1 MIVRCGRCGSQFDV
15 PGPGRHVCPVCGTPN
30 DVRAAGPGGIQAPPR
45 PPPPP
50 EEPSPRV
57 ICPGCGYKFIVG
69 DIDVAPCPNCGEA
82 VTVTA
87 AGSPDDDHDG
97 EPADEGEE
105 E

>member
-1 MIVRCGRCGSQFDV
+1 MIVRCGRCGSEFDV
-15 PGPGRHVCPVCGTPN
+15 PGSGRHVCPACGTAN
-30 DVRAAGPGGIQAPPR
+30 DVRIPDAAAGIQTPR

-50 EEPSPRV
+50 DKPSPRV

-69 DIDVAPCPNCGEA
+69 EIDVAPCPNCGEP

-87 AGSPDDDHDG
+87 EAPS
-97 EPADEGEE
+97 ADEGEE

>member
-30 DVRAAGPGGIQAPPR
+30 DVRAADSGGIQAPP
-45 PPPPP
+45 PPPPQ
-50 EEPSPRV
+50 EPSPRV

-69 DIDVAPCPNCGEA
+69 DIDMAPCPNCGEP
-82 VTVTA
+82 VTVPA
-87 AGSPDDDHDG
+87 AAPPADDDG
-97 EPADEGEE
+97 APADEGEE

>member
-15 PGPGRHVCPVCGTPN
+15 PGVGRHVCPVCGTPN
-30 DVRAAGPGGIQAPPR
+30 DVRAAAGSGELQT

-50 EEPSPRV
+50 PAQDRPSPRV

-69 DIDVAPCPNCGEA
+69 AVEVVPCPNCGEA
-82 VTVTA
+82 VTVST
-87 AGSPDDDHDG
+87 
-97 EPADEGEE
+97 DEGEE

>member
-15 PGPGRHVCPVCGTPN
+15 PGPGRHVCPACGTAN
-30 DVRAAGPGGIQAPPR
+30 DVRAAGNGGGIQAPR

-50 EEPSPRV
+50 ETPSPKV

-69 DIDVAPCPNCGEA
+69 AIDVAPCPNCGEP
-82 VTVTA
+82 VTVATQD
-87 AGSPDDDHDG
+87 SPT
-97 EPADEGEE
+97 DEGEE